1 MESAQEI
8 VPKWHNE
15 LLLLINE
22 NVPKIVKCLE
32 IKLTLHPLP
41 VEGFNKGQ
49 KGWKYS
55 LALIPLPTH

>member
-22 NVPKIVKCLE
+22 NVPKIFKRLW

-41 VEGFNKGQ
+41 VEGFNRGQ
-49 KGWKYS
+49 KG
-55 LALIPLPTH
+55 